1 MKTTAAVLFEA
12 GKPFELMELDLDG
25 PGPGEV
31 LVKYTAAGLCH
42 SDLHL
47 TDGDLPPRFPI
58 VGGHE
63 GSGVIEEVG
72 AGVTRVKP
80 GDHVVCSFI
89 PNCGTCRY
97 CCTGRQNLCDMGAT
111 ILEGCMPDGSFR
123 FHSQGTDFGAMC
135 MLGTFAERATVSQH
149 SVVKVDDWLPLET
162 AVLVGCGVPSGWGTA
177 VNAGNLRAGD
187 TAVIYG
193 VGGLGINAVQGA
205 TAAGCKYVVVVDPVA
220 FKRETALK
228 FGATH
233 AFADA
238 ASAAAKVD
246 ELTWGQGADA
256 ALKIS
261 VLDPST
267 DPDGWSWPKARQMF
281 EERAHLLPVF
291 RLRYLPTPLGLHHPI
306 WVEDPEFDLDA
317 HVRRV
322 VCPAPGGM
330 AEFCALVEQIYAHP
344 LDRDRPLWQTWVV
357 EGLDGGRVALVT
369 LLHHAYSDGVGVL
382 DMLAAFYNDTPD
394 EAPVVAPPWE
404 PPPLPS
410 TRQRLGWA
418 LRDLPSR
425 LGKIA
430 PTVRAVRDRV
440 RIEREFAKDGDR
452 RVPPTFDRSAP
463 PGPFQRGLSR
473 SRRFSCESFPLAE
486 VREVSKTLGVTI
498 NDVFLA
504 CVAGAVRRYL
514 ERCGSPPTDAMVAT
528 MPLAVTPAAE
538 RAHPGNYSSVDYVW
552 LRADIAD
559 PLERLHATHLAAEAT
574 KQHFAQTKDA
584 DVGAVV
590 ELLPER
596 LISGLARANARTKG
610 RFDTFKNVV
619 VSNVPGPREPR
630 YLGRWRVDQWFSTGQ
645 ISHGATLNMTVWSYC
660 DQFNLC
666 VMADAV
672 AVRNTW
678 ELLGGFR
685 ASHEELLAAA
695 RAQATPKEM
704 AT

>member
-256 ALKIS
+256 ALILVGTVDDEVVSAATAVIGKGGTVVITGLADPAKLTVHVS
-261 VLDPST
+261 GTDLTLHEKTIKGSLFGSCNPQYDIVRLLRLYDAGQLMLD
-267 DPDGWSWPKARQMF
+267 
-281 EERAHLLPVF
+281 E
-291 RLRYLPTPLGLHHPI
+291 
-306 WVEDPEFDLDA
+306 
-317 HVRRV
+317 
-322 VCPAPGGM
+322 
-330 AEFCALVEQIYAHP
+330 
-344 LDRDRPLWQTWVV
+344 
-357 EGLDGGRVALVT
+357 LVT
-369 LLHHAYSDGVGVL
+369 TT
-382 DMLAAFYNDTPD
+382 YNLEQVNQGYQD
-394 EAPVVAPPWE
+394 
-404 PPPLPS
+404 
-410 TRQRLGWA
+410 
-418 LRDLPSR
+418 LRD
-425 LGKIA
+425 GKNIRG
-430 PTVRAVRDRV
+430 VIVH
-440 RIEREFAKDGDR
+440 GDR

>member
-228 FGATH
+228 FRRHPCLRRRRQRGGQGRRTHLGAGRRRGADPGGHRRRRGGLGRDRGDRQGQHRRHHRAGGPGQTH
-233 AFADA
+233 RARLRNRFDA
-238 ASAAAKVD
+238 AREND
-246 ELTWGQGADA
+246 QG
-256 ALKIS
+256 L
-261 VLDPST
+261 
-267 DPDGWSWPKARQMF
+267 
-281 EERAHLLPVF
+281 
-291 RLRYLPTPLGLHHPI
+291 
-306 WVEDPEFDLDA
+306 
-317 HVRRV
+317 
-322 VCPAPGGM
+322 
-330 AEFCALVEQIYAHP
+330 
-344 LDRDRPLWQTWVV
+344 
-357 EGLDGGRVALVT
+357 
-369 LLHHAYSDGVGVL
+369 
-382 DMLAAFYNDTPD
+382 
-394 EAPVVAPPWE
+394 
-404 PPPLPS
+404 
-410 TRQRLGWA
+410 
-418 LRDLPSR
+418 
-425 LGKIA
+425 
-430 PTVRAVRDRV
+430 AVR
-440 RIEREFAKDGDR
+440 FLQ
-452 RVPPTFDRSAP
+452 SAI
-463 PGPFQRGLSR
+463 RH
-473 SRRFSCESFPLAE
+473 
-486 VREVSKTLGVTI
+486 
-498 NDVFLA
+498 
-504 CVAGAVRRYL
+504 
-514 ERCGSPPTDAMVAT
+514 
-528 MPLAVTPAAE
+528 
-538 RAHPGNYSSVDYVW
+538 RA
-552 LRADIAD
+552 
-559 PLERLHATHLAAEAT
+559 
-574 KQHFAQTKDA
+574 
-584 DVGAVV
+584 
-590 ELLPER
+590 
-596 LISGLARANARTKG
+596 
-610 RFDTFKNVV
+610 
-619 VSNVPGPREPR
+619 
-630 YLGRWRVDQWFSTGQ
+630 
-645 ISHGATLNMTVWSYC
+645 
-660 DQFNLC
+660 
-666 VMADAV
+666 
-672 AVRNTW
+672 
-678 ELLGGFR
+678 
-685 ASHEELLAAA
+685 AAA
-695 RAQATPKEM
+695 RSTTP
-704 AT
+704 AS